1 MIPHSLREDR
11 DYCRAVLPRVSRTF
25 AISIRL
31 LSGSL
36 AEAVRIGYLLCRTA
50 DALEDSWPGSAG
62 ELRARFESL
71 RRALDGDGAAAE
83 DLARRASAIA
93 DGRAD
98 LQLVAHLPV
107 VLRAFGSLP
116 APDREPL
123 LECAR
128 VMSAGMCRYA
138 ARAAERAPGAPY
150 LDTEAELHD
159 YCFVVA
165 GCVGVM
171 LTRLLGVRHRAR
183 DAGIEALRLAL
194 APTVGEALQLTN
206 VLLDWPVD
214 VRRGR
219 CFLPAAWLAE
229 HGLAPCDLVGRERDG
244 TRALA
249 SRLDALA
256 RGALARV
263 PEYLALVPRRA
274 VRYRLFCV
282 WPALWALRSL
292 DHARRDPEF
301 PWGERRPRIPRTELW
316 GTALRSFVES
326 PAPALRGARDS

>member
-1 MIPHSLREDR
+1 MPPHPLREDR

-50 DALEDSWPGSAG
+50 DALEDSWPGSAA

-71 RRALDGDGAAAE
+71 RLALDGDQAAAR
-83 DLARRASAIA
+83 DLARRAWGIA
-93 DGRAD
+93 NGRAD
-98 LQLVAHLPV
+98 LELVTHLPF
-107 VLRAFGSLP
+107 VLRAFGALP
-116 APDREPL
+116 ARDREPL
-123 LECAR
+123 LECVR

-171 LTRLLGVRHRAR
+171 LTRLLGVRCPAR
-183 DAGIEALRLAL
+183 DPGVEALRLAL

-219 CFLPAAWLAE
+219 CYLPAAWLAE
-229 HGLAPCDLVGRERDG
+229 HGLAPCDLVGREGDG

-249 SRLDALA
+249 NRLDALA

-274 VRYRLFCV
+274 VRYRMFCL

-292 DHARRDPEF
+292 EHAQRDPEF
-301 PWGERRPRIPRTELW
+301 PWGERRPRIPRAELW
-316 GTALRSFVES
+316 GTALRSFVQS
-326 PAPALRGARDS
+326 PAPALRGARHS